1 MLGRIV
7 MIGRHLQKLP
17 VKSFNV
23 APGDVIGGLVYVMD
37 KPLGIEE
44 GMVGISIDS
53 PGYREFI
60 KKQLALLETAQRDN
74 AQKNLVSPELL
85 NRYKKILRN
94 RKNNFQNLD
103 ENAKIDL
110 LMRDKV
116 HEKRRHGASW
126 KEFKNV
132 FFSFGKYHEMKGWQS
147 YYVNRGAGGLLFD
160 AYKKEC
166 GIEKKDH
173 FATHIN
179 KLIEKNNNAY
189 MVKQDGEMVMGGT
202 GPGWRKI
209 MKTTTGKGLQ
219 KLVNPFVILFTGGL
233 SALVYG
239 VAMGLW
245 RRHYI
250 KNNTPISVNSDAIV
264 ESLSTKLAEI
274 RGFKSQQIDTI
285 EGTYENGAPKIVTA
299 VTWKPGCRD
308 LSDKLAG
315 GKDNYNSVIVAWDK
329 HDVPYKIATIDGV
342 EYTIRSTGKDQNG
355 KIKGYE
361 KVDAK
366 GNVTNATLEQYQAGQ
381 LVSNDSIG
389 GLGESLLSFIA
400 MADRDGIGK
409 IGQNKAII
417 EVKPPQGNITHQFFG
432 IDFGKSYKGPNPI
445 VNSLR
450 DDFSFD
456 NPNGI
461 RERFV
466 NYSALYD
473 NPLREKMKG
482 VYLLAALRNQLT
494 DIEKE
499 AIAAEYQAGND
510 KAFADKLRG
519 YPASV
524 GGINSDVVLIQA
536 QKIKYMDLANDPR
549 NADKKDEYLQYAE
562 RLDDIAKISKNT
574 DDAIMHTF
582 AKRMHLTPSQIDLL
596 DNIEKL
602 SANEAHTLS
611 VDGKVK
617 LNHIRVERTDRVAW
631 QLQKN
636 IDGTFTLQ
644 CENNVDLATLKQR
657 FKAVKDQ
664 NLTAL
669 LDKVVLTD
677 GKPCIPNLTESEI
690 NTLSKDLTENKVAEA
705 RNLDFRSIEK
715 RNQFHESLRGKDN
728 SQPKRSAPIDIP
740 KPRMQPEPVERMAP
754 MRPIS
759 HQFML
764 NAPISAKSLDTL
776 FVQQGTFT
784 KIEDYLDSDAHR
796 EEHQISGPV
805 KHVTI
810 GNINPEKGISIPFEE
825 PRSKNNVQIYI
836 QQSRNDDIRY
846 SIENDCSENEFRF
859 AVTAMCRLA
868 IQQAEPYTTLD
879 LSGAP
884 PDKKEMI
891 QEAYED
897 ALKEALSQDHP
908 RFTQQN
914 APRMT
919 DLSRRGPDH
928 EIRAPSNI

>member
-1 MLGRIV
+1 

-17 VKSFNV
+17 VKSFEV

-60 KKQLALLETAQRDN
+60 KKQLALLETVRLDKTQN
-74 AQKNLVSPELL
+74 KLTSPELQK
-85 NRYKKILRN
+85 RYEKIYRN
-94 RKNNFQNLD
+94 RANNFQTLN
-103 ENAKIDL
+103 ENEKIDL
-110 LMRDKV
+110 LMKDKV
-116 HEKRRHGASW
+116 HEKKRHGASW

-166 GIEKKDH
+166 GIQKKDH

-179 KLIEKNNNAY
+179 KLIRQDNNAY
-189 MVKQDGEMVMGGT
+189 MIKQDGEMVLGGT
-202 GPGWRKI
+202 GPGLQKI
-209 MKTTTGKGLQ
+209 LKTTTGKRLQ
-219 KLVNPFVILFTGGL
+219 ALVNPFVIVLTGGL
-233 SALVYG
+233 SALIFG
-239 VAMGLW
+239 VAVGFW

-264 ESLSTKLAEI
+264 ESLSTKLAQI
-274 RGFKSQQIDTI
+274 RGFKSQDIDTV

-315 GKDNYNSVIVAWDK
+315 GKDNYNSVIIAWDK
-329 HDVPYKIATIDGV
+329 HDVPYKVATIDGT
-342 EYTIRSTGKDQNG
+342 EYTIRSTGKDKKGN
-355 KIKGYE
+355 IIGYE
-361 KVDAK
+361 KVDAQGK
-366 GNVTNATLEQYQAGQ
+366 ITPATLEQYQSGQ
-381 LVSNDSIG
+381 SVSNDAIG

-409 IGQNKAII
+409 IGQNKAI
-417 EVKPPQGNITHQFFG
+417 VALNPPQGNVTHQFFG

-482 VYLLAALRNQLT
+482 VYLLAALRNQLS
-494 DIEKE
+494 DVEKE

-524 GGINSDVVLIQA
+524 GGVNSDINLIEA
-536 QKIKYMDLANDPR
+536 QKLKYVDLASDPR
-549 NADKKDEYLQYAE
+549 NIDKKDEYLQYAE
-562 RLDDIAKISKNT
+562 RLDDISKISKNT
-574 DDAIMHTF
+574 DAAILKTF

-602 SANEAHTLS
+602 SANNAHTLS

-617 LNHIRVERTDRVAW
+617 LNHIRVEPTDRIAW

-636 IDGTFTLQ
+636 VDGTFTLA
-644 CENNVDLATLKQR
+644 CENNQDLATLKQR
-657 FKAVKDQ
+657 FKTVKED
-664 NLTAL
+664 NIATL
-669 LDKVVLTD
+669 LNKVVVVD
-677 GKPCIPNLTESEI
+677 GKPCIPNLTEGEL
-690 NTLSKDLTENKVAEA
+690 NTLCKELTESKVANA
-705 RNLDFRSIEK
+705 RDLDFRSVEK
-715 RNQFHESLRGKDN
+715 RNQFHASLHQADHP
-728 SQPKRSAPIDIP
+728 QPKVSAPIDIP
-740 KPRMQPEPVERMAP
+740 KPRFVEAEPVARMAP

-764 NAPISAKSLDTL
+764 NAPISNKNLDTL
-776 FVQQGTFT
+776 FVQRGTFQ
-784 KIEDYLDSDAHR
+784 KIEEYLDNDEHR
-796 EEHQISGPV
+796 EQHQIASPV
-805 KHVTI
+805 KHATI
-810 GNINPEKGISIPFEE
+810 GNLNPEKGLGITFKE
-825 PRSKNNVQIYI
+825 PRTKNDVQTYI
-836 QQSRNDDIRY
+836 QQNQNDEVRFT
-846 SIENDCSENEFRF
+846 IEKDCSERDFKF
-859 AVTAMCRLA
+859 AIGEMCRLA
-868 IQQAEPYTTLD
+868 IQNAEPKTTFD
-879 LSGAP
+879 LTLAP
-884 PDKKEMI
+884 ADKKEMI
-891 QEAYED
+891 MEAFED
-897 ALKEALSQDHP
+897 ALSEELSKPNP
-908 RFTQQN
+908 RFDQHS
-914 APRMT
+914 APRLV
-919 DLSRRGPDH
+919 DVGSRGPDH
-928 EIRAPSNI
+928 DIRAPSNI

>member
-1 MLGRIV
+1 

-17 VKSFNV
+17 VKSFEV

-60 KKQLALLETAQRDN
+60 KKQLALLETARLDKT
-74 AQKNLVSPELL
+74 QKNLTSADLQK
-85 NRYKKILRN
+85 RYEDLYRN
-94 RKNNFQNLD
+94 PANNFKNLS
-103 ENAKIDL
+103 ENEKIDL
-110 LMRDKV
+110 LMKDKI
-116 HEKRRHGASW
+116 HEKKRHGASW

-173 FATHIN
+173 FATHIK
-179 KLIEKNNNAY
+179 KLTSNNNDAY
-189 MVKQDGEMVMGGT
+189 MIKQDGEMVMGGT
-202 GPGWRKI
+202 GPGWQKI
-209 MKTTTGKGLQ
+209 LKTTTGKRLQ
-219 KLVNPFVILFTGGL
+219 KLVNPFVIVLTGGL
-233 SALVYG
+233 SALVFG

-264 ESLSTKLAEI
+264 ESLSTKLAQI
-274 RGFKSQQIDTI
+274 RGFKSQEIDTI
-285 EGTYENGAPKIVTA
+285 EGTYENGAPKVVTA
-299 VTWKPGCRD
+299 VSWKPGCRD

-342 EYTIRSTGKDQNG
+342 EYTIRSTGKDKKGN
-355 KIKGYE
+355 IKGYE
-361 KVDAK
+361 KVDTDGK
-366 GNVTNATLEQYQAGQ
+366 VTSATLEQYQAGQ
-381 LVSNDSIG
+381 SVSNDSIG

-409 IGQNKAII
+409 IGQNKAIV
-417 EVKPPQGNITHQFFG
+417 ELKPPQGNLTYQFFG

-482 VYLLAALRNQLT
+482 VYLLAALRNQLS
-494 DIEKE
+494 DVEKE

-510 KAFADKLRG
+510 KAFADKLRA

-524 GGINSDVVLIQA
+524 GGVNSDINLIEA
-536 QKIKYMDLANDPR
+536 EKRKYVALANDPL
-549 NADKKDEYLQYAE
+549 NKDKKDEYLQYAE
-562 RLDDIAKISKNT
+562 RLDGIAKISKDT
-574 DDAIMHTF
+574 DAAIMKTF
-582 AKRMHLTPSQIDLL
+582 AKRIHLTPSQIDLL

-602 SANEAHTLS
+602 STANAKTLS

-617 LNHIRVERTDRVAW
+617 LNHIRVEREDRVAW
-631 QLQKN
+631 QLLKN
-636 IDGTFTLQ
+636 VDGTFTLT
-644 CENNVDLATLKQR
+644 CENNQNLADLKKR
-657 FKAVKDQ
+657 FKAVKDDAV
-664 NLTAL
+664 TTL
-669 LDKVVLTD
+669 LNKVIAVD
-677 GKPCIPNLTESEI
+677 GKPCIPNLTEAEV
-690 NTLSKDLTENKVAEA
+690 NTLSKQLTEQKVAKA
-705 RNLDFRSIEK
+705 HNLEFRSVEK
-715 RNQFHESLRGKDN
+715 RNQFHISLGHVKKMRPEA
-728 SQPKRSAPIDIP
+728 SEPIDIP
-740 KPRMQPEPVERMAP
+740 KPRFQPEPIERMP
-754 MRPIS
+754 MMRPIS

-764 NAPISAKSLDTL
+764 NAPVSTKNLDTL
-776 FVQQGTFT
+776 FVQRGTFQ
-784 KIEDYLDSDAHR
+784 KIEEYLDDEAHR
-796 EEHQISGPV
+796 TDHQLASPV
-805 KHVTI
+805 THATI
-810 GNINPEKGISIPFEE
+810 GNLNPEKGIGITFKE
-825 PRSKNNVQIYI
+825 PRTKSNVQTYI
-836 QQSRNDDIRY
+836 QQNQNDEVRFTIDK
-846 SIENDCSENEFRF
+846 DCSEREFRF
-859 AVTAMCRLA
+859 AVGEMCRIA
-868 IQQAEPYTTLD
+868 IQNAEPKATFD
-879 LSGAP
+879 LSSAS
-884 PDKKEMI
+884 PDKKAMI
-891 QEAYED
+891 IEAFE
-897 ALKEALSQDHP
+897 EALSHELSKSHP
-908 RFTQQN
+908 RFDQHS
-914 APRMT
+914 APRLV
-919 DLSRRGPDH
+919 DVGSRGPDH
-928 EIRAPSNI
+928 EIRTPSNI